1 MPVSALNIIEKRIA
15 SKRADN
21 ILYLFNLCYDKGRIT
36 QDISSAI
43 FFIVATKL
51 GTGVSHIAL
60 GQIIDDAH
68 VCAYPR
74 QLYSDIGWRLQ
85 PNGISPILSFI
96 FDAQGHWLVEL
107 LLLLEFSVKPLETF
121 QYR

>member
-1 MPVSALNIIEKRIA
+1 MNCRMENQDASECALNIIEKCIA

-21 ILYLFNLCYDKGRIT
+21 ILYLFNLCYNKGRIT

-51 GTGVSHIAL
+51 GTGVSHITL

-68 VCAYPR
+68 VCAHPR
-74 QLYSDIGWRLQ
+74 QLYSDIDWCLQ
-85 PNGISPILSFI
+85 PNGISPILASSYLMRKI
-96 FDAQGHWLVEL
+96 IGL
-107 LLLLEFSVKPLETF
+107 LNFF
-121 QYR
+121 CC